1 MMLKKCFKS
10 IFVLVFVLQVFNLI
24 YLLSCFAESSKYKV
38 QPTDVLSVT
47 VRQQPDLTTKTRISD
62 EGYLS
67 FPLLGRVYVK
77 DLTVQEIEDKL
88 KKMLEGDYLV
98 NAQVLVFI
106 EQYHPKQVS
115 VMGEVVK
122 PGKFD
127 MPDEKKLTA
136 TGAIVMGG
144 GFTVDADIANTKILR
159 LKDGREEF
167 IKVDMK
173 DITQKGEKEKDVVL
187 EPDDIIVVPKGFW
200 QISVVGEVAKPGR
213 YDMPKE
219 RQLTVMEA
227 LAMAGGFTKDADLS
241 GAKILRSKQGQK
253 ELIQI
258 NINDIMIRGDK
269 DKNVTLE
276 PEDIIV
282 IPKGFWQV
290 SVMGE
295 VVKPGNYDMPK
306 ERQLTIIEAI
316 AMAGGFTKDAAINST
331 KILRS
336 KNGKEEVI
344 KVNIGDITQKN
355 EKNKDILLEPGDIV
369 FVPESFF

>member
-1 MMLKKCFKS
+1 MLKKHFKR
-10 IFVLVFVLQVFNLI
+10 IFAFIFILQV
-24 YLLSCFAESSKYKV
+24 LSFICLFPCFAESSKYRV
-38 QPTDVLSVT
+38 QPTDVLSIT
-47 VRQQPDLTTKTRISD
+47 VRGQPDLTTKTRISD
-62 EGYLS
+62 EGFLS
-67 FPLLGRVYVK
+67 FPLLGKVNVK
-77 DLTVQEIEDKL
+77 DLTVQEIEEKL
-88 KKMLEGDYLV
+88 KRRLEVDYLV

-115 VMGEVVK
+115 VMGEVIK

-127 MPDEKKLTA
+127 MPDEKKLTV

-173 DITQKGEKEKDVVL
+173 DVTLNGEKGKDIVL

-200 QISVVGEVAKPGR
+200 KISVVGEVAKPGR
-213 YDMPKE
+213 YDMSKE
-219 RQLTVMEA
+219 RKLTIMEG

-241 GAKILRSKQGQK
+241 GAKILRSNQGQK
-253 ELIQI
+253 EVIQI
-258 NINDIMIRGDK
+258 NINDIMVRGDK

-276 PEDIIV
+276 PEDVIV
-282 IPKGFWQV
+282 IPKGFWQI

-295 VVKPGNYDMPK
+295 VVRPGKYDMPK

-316 AMAGGFTKDAAINST
+316 ALAGGFTKDAAINAT
-331 KILRS
+331 KIIRS
-336 KNGKEEVI
+336 KDGKEEVI
-344 KVNIGDITQKN
+344 KVNIKDITQKN
-355 EKNKDILLEPGDIV
+355 EKNKDVLLEPEDIV

>member
-1 MMLKKCFKS
+1 MLKKIFKNL
-10 IFVLVFVLQVFNLI
+10 FVILIILQATSFI
-24 YLLSCFAESSKYKV
+24 YLLPCFAESPKYKV
-38 QPTDVLSVT
+38 QPTDVLSIT
-47 VRQQPDLTTKTRISD
+47 VRDQPDLTTKTRISD

-67 FPLLGRVYVK
+67 FPLLGKVNVK
-77 DLTVQEIEDKL
+77 DLTVQEIEEKL
-88 KKMLEGDYLV
+88 KRRLEVDYLV
-98 NAQVLVFI
+98 SAQVLVFI

-115 VMGEVVK
+115 VMGEVVR

-127 MPDEKKLTA
+127 MPDEKKLTV

-159 LKDGREEF
+159 LKDGQEEF

-173 DITQKGEKEKDVVL
+173 NITQKGEKEKDVVL

-200 QISVVGEVAKPGR
+200 KISVVGEVAKPGR
-213 YDMPKE
+213 YDMSKE
-219 RQLTVMEA
+219 RQLSVMEA
-227 LAMAGGFTKDADLS
+227 LAMAGGFTKDADLAN
-241 GAKILRSKQGQK
+241 AKILRSNQGQK
-253 ELIQI
+253 EAMQI

-269 DKNVTLE
+269 DKNVTLQ

-295 VVKPGNYDMPK
+295 VVKPGKYDMPK
-306 ERQLTIIEAI
+306 ERNLTIIEAI

-331 KILRS
+331 KILRL

-344 KVNIGDITQKN
+344 KVRVKDITQRN
-355 EKNKDILLEPGDIV
+355 EKNKDVLLEPEDII

>member
-1 MMLKKCFKS
+1 
-10 IFVLVFVLQVFNLI
+10 
-24 YLLSCFAESSKYKV
+24 
-38 QPTDVLSVT
+38 
-47 VRQQPDLTTKTRISD
+47 
-62 EGYLS
+62 
-67 FPLLGRVYVK
+67 
-77 DLTVQEIEDKL
+77 
-88 KKMLEGDYLV
+88 
-98 NAQVLVFI
+98 
-106 EQYHPKQVS
+106 
-115 VMGEVVK
+115 
-122 PGKFD
+122 
-127 MPDEKKLTA
+127 
-136 TGAIVMGG
+136 
-144 GFTVDADIANTKILR
+144 
-159 LKDGREEF
+159 
-167 IKVDMK
+167 MK

-200 QISVVGEVAKPGR
+200 QISVVGEVAKPNR
-213 YDMPKE
+213 YNMPKE

-253 ELIQI
+253 EMIQI

-269 DKNVTLE
+269 DKNVVLE

-295 VVKPGNYDMPK
+295 VVKPGKYDMPK

-316 AMAGGFTKDAAINST
+316 AMAGGFTKEAAVNST

-344 KVNIGDITQKN
+344 KVNIGDITRRN
-355 EKNKDILLEPGDIV
+355 EKNKDVLLEPEDIV

>member
-1 MMLKKCFKS
+1 MLKKIFKNICVS
-10 IFVLVFVLQVFNLI
+10 VFIWQVFSFICLF
-24 YLLSCFAESSKYKV
+24 SCFADSSKYKV
-38 QPTDVLSVT
+38 QPTDVLSIT
-47 VRQQPDLTTKTRISD
+47 VRDQPDLTTKTRISD

-67 FPLLGRVYVK
+67 FPLLGKVDVK
-77 DLTVQEIEDKL
+77 DLTVQEIEEKL
-88 KKMLEGDYLV
+88 KRRLEIDYLV

-115 VMGEVVK
+115 VMGEVAK

-159 LKDGREEF
+159 LKDGREEL
-167 IKVDMK
+167 IKVNMK
-173 DITQKGEKEKDVVL
+173 DITQKGEKEKDIVL

-200 QISVVGEVAKPGR
+200 KISVVGEVVKPGR
-213 YDMPKE
+213 YDMSKE

-227 LAMAGGFTKDADLS
+227 LAMAGGFTKDANLADT
-241 GAKILRSKQGQK
+241 KILRSKQGQK
-253 ELIQI
+253 EVIQI
-258 NINDIMIRGDK
+258 NINDIMMRGDK
-269 DKNVTLE
+269 EKNVTLE
-276 PEDIIV
+276 PEDIII

-295 VVKPGNYDMPK
+295 VARPGKYDMPK

-336 KNGKEEVI
+336 KKGKEEVI
-344 KVNIGDITQKN
+344 KVNIRDITQRN
-355 EKNKDILLEPGDIV
+355 EKNKDVLLEPEDIV

>member
-1 MMLKKCFKS
+1 MLKKCFRN
-10 IFVLVFVLQVFNLI
+10 IFVLVSVLQIFNFI
-24 YLLSCFAESSKYKV
+24 CLLPCLAQSSKYKV
-38 QPTDVLSVT
+38 QPTDVLSIT

-67 FPLLGRVYVK
+67 FPLLGKVDVQG
-77 DLTVQEIEDKL
+77 LTVQEIEDKL
-88 KKMLEGDYLV
+88 KKILEDGYLV
-98 NAQVLVFI
+98 NAQVMIFI

-115 VMGEVVK
+115 VMGEVAK

-127 MPDEKKLTA
+127 MPDEKKLTI
-136 TGAIVMGG
+136 TEAIAMAG

-159 LKDGREEF
+159 LKDGRKEF
-167 IKVDMK
+167 IKVDME
-173 DITQKGEKEKDVVL
+173 DITQKGEKETDIVL
-187 EPDDIIVVPKGFW
+187 DPDDVIVVPKGFW
-200 QISVVGEVAKPGR
+200 QISVVGEVNKPSR

-241 GAKILRSKQGQK
+241 DVKILRSKQGQK
-253 ELIQI
+253 EVVNI
-258 NINDIMIRGDK
+258 NINDITIRGDK

-276 PEDIIV
+276 PKDIIV

-295 VVKPGNYDMPK
+295 VVKPGKYDMPK
-306 ERQLTIIEAI
+306 ERQMTIIEAI
-316 AMAGGFTKDAAINST
+316 AMAGGFTKDADIKNT

-344 KVNIGDITQKN
+344 KINIKDITQKN
-355 EKNKDILLEPGDIV
+355 EKNKDVLLESEDIV

>member
-1 MMLKKCFKS
+1 MEKNFLKS
-10 IFVLVFVLQVFNLI
+10 ILILASVLLIFNFI
-24 YLLSCFAESSKYKV
+24 CLLPCPAESSKYRI
-38 QPTDVLSVT
+38 QPTDVLSIT
-47 VRQQPDLTTKTRISD
+47 VRGQPDLTTKTRISD

-67 FPLLGRVYVK
+67 FPLLGKVNVK
-77 DLTVQEIEDKL
+77 DLTVQEIEEKL
-88 KKMLEGDYLV
+88 KRSLEVDYLV
-98 NAQVLVFI
+98 NAQVMVFI

-159 LKDGREEF
+159 LKNGQEES
-167 IKVDMK
+167 ITVNMQ
-173 DITQKGEKEKDVVL
+173 DITQKGEKEKDIVL

-200 QISVVGEVAKPGR
+200 QISVVGEVTKPNR
-213 YDMPKE
+213 YNMPKE

-253 ELIQI
+253 ELIQL
-258 NINDIMIRGDK
+258 NINDIMVRGDK
-269 DKNVTLE
+269 DKNVTLN
-276 PEDIIV
+276 PDDIIV

-295 VVKPGNYDMPK
+295 VVKPGKYDMPK

-316 AMAGGFTKDAAINST
+316 AMAGGFTKEAAMNST

-344 KVNIGDITQKN
+344 KVNIGDITRKN
-355 EKNKDILLEPGDIV
+355 EKNKNVLLEPEDIV